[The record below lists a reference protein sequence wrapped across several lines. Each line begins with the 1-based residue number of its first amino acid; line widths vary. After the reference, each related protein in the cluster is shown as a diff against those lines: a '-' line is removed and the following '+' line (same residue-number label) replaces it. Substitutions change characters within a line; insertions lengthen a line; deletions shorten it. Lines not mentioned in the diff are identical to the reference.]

1 MDELNS
7 NSRTKNTLLNVA
19 TGIGGKLVIMIFAFT
34 VRTVFIRQLGAEY
47 NGLNA
52 LISNILSFLCLADIG
67 LQNVLNFS
75 LYSCIEKKDTDKI
88 LKNLK
93 IFKRIY
99 TYFALVI
106 AVCGLAVIPL
116 LHIIVKSSIPFND
129 IYTYYLLYLINSI
142 ATYLWIYKTTLLY
155 ADQNQHIINI
165 GTLIFKICTYGFQI
179 IAILL
184 WKEIYLYLIIQ
195 IVFTF
200 LQNLVLSYVTE
211 RRYPFLVHLK
221 LIERESIEIEQKKNI
236 VATIKYRISDVLLN
250 NTDNIIISA
259 ILGTLF
265 SGYYA
270 NYYMLFQYIEGF
282 IYTIGTG
289 VIASIGNLVQEKD
302 VDTSYHNFK
311 ALMLIYAVIA
321 SACATC
327 FYNCTQGFI
336 PIWIGSEYVLSD
348 SFLFLMILV
357 FYLNISMGA
366 VKLYREAMGLFIK
379 VPRMMFVA
387 AIINITLSILLGN
400 AIGLIGIVIATFVA
414 KILTQYWFEPY
425 LLFKEKLK
433 KNVWIY
439 HKNQIVNF
447 CLTIISIFFSSLICS
462 FLGSGFIWIICR
474 AIISVMICIFI
485 YYFVY
490 SRSTEMNEI
499 LVRMKGFMN
508 RRSIDAT

>member
-1 MDELNS
+1 MNNLNS
-7 NSRTKNTLLNVA
+7 NSRTKNTLVNVA
-19 TGIGGKLVIMIFAFT
+19 TGISGKLVILVFAFA
-34 VRTVFIRQLGAEY
+34 VRTVFIRKLGAEY

-75 LYSCIEKKDTDKI
+75 LYSCIEENDTNKI

-93 IFKRIY
+93 AFKRIY
-99 TYFALVI
+99 GYFALVI
-106 AVCGLAVIPL
+106 TGCGFVVIPF
-116 LHIIVKSSIPFND
+116 IPVIVKSVIPINE
-129 IYTYYLLYLINSI
+129 IYVYYMLYLINSI
-142 ATYLWIYKTTLLY
+142 ATYMWIYKTTLLY
-155 ADQNQHIINI
+155 ADQNQYVINI
-165 GTLIFKICTYGFQI
+165 VTLIFKICTYSSQI
-179 IAILL
+179 LVIYF
-184 WKEIYLYLIIQ
+184 WKSLFAFLIIQ
-195 IVFTF
+195 IFFTI
-200 LQNLVLSYVTE
+200 LQNLFLSKMTE
-211 RRYPFLVHLK
+211 KKYSFLKHLYE
-221 LIERESIEIEQKKNI
+221 IERESIETEQKKNI
-236 VATIKYRISDVLLN
+236 IDTIKYRVSDVLLN
-250 NTDNIIISA
+250 NTDSIIIST

-302 VDTSYHNFK
+302 VDTSYHNFE

-321 SACATC
+321 SVCATC

-387 AIINITLSILLGN
+387 AIINITFSILLGN

-433 KNVWIY
+433 KNMWIY
-439 HKNQIVNF
+439 HKKQIVNF

-462 FLGSGFIWIICR
+462 FLGSGFICIICR